1 MSSSATELRDPVLGS
16 PAKRGPSTGR
26 GWPAVCSRCMEP
38 VDLAEI
44 LPAIRRGKRVSHPC
58 GKVLYRGAA

>member
-1 MSSSATELRDPVLGS
+1 MSSSATELRGPV
-16 PAKRGPSTGR
+16 PNRRVPSASR
-26 GWPAVCSRCMEP
+26 GWPAVCSECMRP

-58 GKVLYRGAA
+58 GKVLHRGA